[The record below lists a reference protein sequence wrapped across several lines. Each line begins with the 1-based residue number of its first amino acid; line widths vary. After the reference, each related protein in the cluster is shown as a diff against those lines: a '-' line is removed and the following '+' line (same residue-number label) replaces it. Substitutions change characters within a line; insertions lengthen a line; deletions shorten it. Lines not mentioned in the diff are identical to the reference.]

1 MLLQL
6 SLGTAMILVTLLV
19 QVGFIATTISV
30 LTKSSM
36 WISEKNSSP
45 RFITILCGLIVWLV
59 IGLTV
64 CCWSWA
70 ILMLSLDIFNTLE
83 SALYFS
89 IVTFTTLGYGDITL
103 DQNWRLLGSLCSVNG
118 LIIVGLNTAFLVEAL
133 SRIRQAQVSSDEA
146 SDRKE

>member
-6 SLGTAMILVTLLV
+6 SLGTLMILVTLLV
-19 QVGFIATTISV
+19 QVAFIATAISV
-30 LTKSSM
+30 LTKSST
-36 WISEKNSSP
+36 WISSQNSVP
-45 RFITILCGLIVWLV
+45 RFIVLLCSLIVWLV
-59 IGLTV
+59 VGLTV

-70 ILMLSLDIFNTLE
+70 ILLLSLDIFDSLE

-103 DQNWRLLGSLCSVNG
+103 GQNWRLLGSLCSVNG

-133 SRIRQAQVSSDEA
+133 SRIRHAQVSSDEA
-146 SDRKE
+146 SDSKE